1 MKPNQ
6 LWLDLSRANTL
17 RVWVDNK
24 LQLAQARG
32 QSAQRLGFFR
42 EIPLYHLNSE
52 SAHNLGWMSFP
63 WTDLVG
69 KFQLERDFFVALQA
83 ARLSY
88 LSERPE
94 KFVPPL
100 AIELPLASDVLF
112 YGGSFDPWH
121 EGHASCLRLAPAD
134 RPLFICPDR
143 NPHKALKTQVDVVD
157 FLVRLQ
163 AQLAPGLSAQQIFYP
178 GFLLKTEP
186 NPTVSW
192 VLRLKNH
199 RPDLRLGLLLGYD
212 SFRSLSS
219 WTKASELVKLL
230 SFVYVV
236 SRNEDEAHHA
246 TDSEFITQHNDKLE
260 IVFLG
265 RHPYEGVSS
274 TQKRNPS

>member
-69 KFQLERDFFVALQA
+69 KFQLERDFFVTLQA

-157 FLVRLQ
+157 FLVKLQ
-163 AQLAPGLSAQQIFYP
+163 TQLAPGLSAQQIFYP

-192 VLRLKNH
+192 VLRLKSQ
-199 RPDLRLGLLLGYD
+199 RPDLRVGLLLGYD
-212 SFRSLSS
+212 SFRQLAT

-230 SFVYVV
+230 SSVYVV
-236 SRNEDEAHHA
+236 SRLEDHREHEQDLVFIHAHHPGL
-246 TDSEFITQHNDKLE
+246 TVN
-260 IVFLG
+260 FLG
-265 RHPYEGVSS
+265 RHPHEAVSS
-274 TQKRNPS
+274 SGLRSSK